1 MSFRSLKKKSTY
13 DGPKLEDI
21 EDTNVPPRL
30 QKQLG
35 YYFAGI
41 EAEFSQVCQENEQLK
56 SKLRQLE
63 RQISMKNHVD
73 TKDHASKE
81 SFPDVDGPWQNLPR
95 NASQFSKKVM
105 IKYKEQT
112 NKIVSSFRPPH
123 VTVNIKH
130 IGRFSGHKDG
140 IWDVSYCKGLKGRPI
155 IGTASNDRTAR
166 VWQAEGQQNCLLK
179 YVGHSGSVNSIRFHP
194 TLPLV
199 LTGSGD
205 RTAQIWCCD
214 VPESDIVYSEHSL
227 PHNSEE
233 EFSDPEEAE
242 PDNNVA
248 SVVVRTPQKTLTGHN
263 NAVTA
268 AEWLSGGT
276 QTVTA
281 SWDRTARVW
290 DSESGAIIHTLTG
303 HDQEITDTSVHS
315 SQALIVTCSKDTTF
329 RVWDFR
335 TSIHSV
341 NVYQGHSASV
351 TCAIFTNHHD
361 SIVSGSDDCTV
372 KVWDLRN
379 MRTAISTIQCDA
391 SVNKL
396 AISDESHHTM
406 AIPFDNRHV
415 RLYDLQGT
423 YLARL
428 PRRSQPGHQRMVC
441 SATWASEDNA
451 ANLFTCGFDNRTI
464 AWKITVDHD
473 SHR

>member
-21 EDTNVPPRL
+21 EDSNVSPRL
-30 QKQLG
+30 QKQLAF
-35 YYFAGI
+35 YFAGI
-41 EAEFSQVCQENEQLK
+41 EAEFAQVCQENEQLK

-63 RQISMKNHVD
+63 RQISLKNHVD
-73 TKDHASKE
+73 SKEHSTKE

-112 NKIVSSFRPPH
+112 NKIVSTFRPPH
-123 VTVNIKH
+123 VSVNIKH

-166 VWQAEGQQNCLLK
+166 VWQAEGQQCCLLK
-179 YVGHSGSVNSIRFHP
+179 YLGHSGSVNSIRFHP

-205 RTAQIWCCD
+205 RSAQIWCCD
-214 VPESDIVYSEHSL
+214 VPESDIVYSETQ
-227 PHNSEE
+227 PHNSDED
-233 EFSDPEEAE
+233 FSDPEEAE
-242 PDNNVA
+242 RDQNVA

-276 QTVTA
+276 QCVTA
-281 SWDRTARVW
+281 SWDRTARIW
-290 DSESGAIIHTLTG
+290 DSEAGTAIHSLTG

-341 NVYQGHSASV
+341 NVYQGHTASV
-351 TCAIFTNHHD
+351 TCAVFTTHHD

-396 AISDESHHTM
+396 AISDESHHTI

-423 YLARL
+423 YLTRL

-441 SATWASEDNA
+441 SATWASDDNA